1 MRHFQGQVMTLEA
14 KKEKRKQEVLGH
26 HWADDSLAT
35 EVTPRAFSASWSNPL
50 T

>member
-1 MRHFQGQVMTLEA
+1 MHHFQGQVMTLEA

-26 HWADDSLAT
+26 RWADDSMAT
-35 EVTPRAFSASWSNPL
+35 EATPRALSAPWSNPL